1 MFDNLQ
7 FLLELERAE
16 RLYIQDLIT
25 GMSENQAELFTT
37 EYRRKRKDP
46 QSVLFAAV
54 VGLIACP
61 GFQRF
66 WLAETG
72 MGLLFLLTGGV
83 LLMGSIIDLATY
95 KSLAL
100 SYNRRVAQKIETKM
114 QKFEAT
120 RSTTPLQEHERHSS
134 PLNRQASVYG
144 DLIIQ

>member
-1 MFDNLQ
+1 MFDNMP
-7 FLLELERAE
+7 FLLELERGE
-16 RLYIQDLIT
+16 RLYIQELIT
-25 GMSENQAELFTT
+25 RMSENQAERFTT

-61 GFQRF
+61 GLQRF
-66 WLAETG
+66 WLGETG

-100 SYNRRVAQKIETKM
+100 SYNRRVAHEIETEM

-120 RSTTPLQEHERHSS
+120 RSTTPLQEHKRRSS
-134 PLNRQASVYG
+134 PLNREASVYG

>member
-1 MFDNLQ
+1 MFDKMQ
-7 FLLELERAE
+7 FLPELERTE
-16 RLYIQDLIT
+16 RVYIQELIA
-25 GMSENQAELFTT
+25 GMSQEQAEQFIT

-54 VGLIACP
+54 VGLVACP

-66 WLAETG
+66 WLGETG

-100 SYNRRVAQKIETKM
+100 SYNRSVAQKIQTEI
-114 QKFEAT
+114 QKFQAA
-120 RSTTPLQEHERHSS
+120 RNTTPLQEHEGRSS